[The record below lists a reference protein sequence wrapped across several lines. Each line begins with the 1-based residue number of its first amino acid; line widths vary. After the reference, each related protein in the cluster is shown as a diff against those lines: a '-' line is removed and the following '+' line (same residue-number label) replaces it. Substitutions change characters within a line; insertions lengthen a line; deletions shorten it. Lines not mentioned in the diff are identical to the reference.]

1 METRQ
6 IEELIAKYNEG
17 LADPSEVKL
26 IEQLLEAGEVELT
39 QLHELNLLDEQL
51 LKLEEPSPSIR
62 LDDQFYSLLSDE
74 KKKQRK
80 GSFSFAMP
88 DWNALF
94 PRLAFA
100 SIILIA
106 GFIGYEHDQERPC
119 AKEGY

>member
-80 GSFSFAMP
+80 GSGRIGRGLGLGNS
-88 DWNALF
+88 NQ
-94 PRLAFA
+94 
-100 SIILIA
+100 LISSRNE
-106 GFIGYEHDQERPC
+106 FI
-119 AKEGY
+119 